1 MDIQRSFEIL
11 EVKIGA
17 SLDDVKKARNDL
29 IFVWHPD
36 RFPSKNPRLK
46 QKAEE
51 KLKEINAAYES
62 VVSFLSSAV
71 SDLRNTEEGISEAQ
85 TAAQPSYA
93 EDCKNAEAYFRRGI
107 VLGEAEDHH
116 QAIKCFTQAVR
127 LKPDDPNA
135 YYNRGIAYNKIGSYK
150 RAIKDFTET
159 IRLDANYSVA
169 YIYRGYIYA
178 ELDCFDLACED
189 FHKAYELGNSVGI
202 EWAKRR
208 GICL

>member
-11 EVKIGA
+11 EIKIGA
-17 SLDDVKKARNDL
+17 SLDDAKKARNDL
-29 IFVWHPD
+29 VFVWHPD
-36 RFPSKNPRLK
+36 RFSSENPRLK

-62 VVSFLSSAV
+62 VVSFLSAGY
-71 SDLRNTEEGISEAQ
+71 DLRNSEKSDSNGE
-85 TAAQPSYA
+85 TSPPQPYS
-93 EDCKNAEAYFRRGI
+93 ETSTDAEAYFRRGI
-107 VLGEAEDHH
+107 VLGEAEDHR
-116 QAIKCFTQAVR
+116 QAIKCFTQVIQ

-135 YYNRGIAYNKIGSYK
+135 YYNRGVAHNKIGNYK

-159 IRLDANYSVA
+159 VRLDANYSIA

-189 FHKAYELGNSVGI
+189 FQKAYELGNSIGI

>member
-11 EVKIGA
+11 EIKMGA

-36 RFPSKNPRLK
+36 RFSSKNPRLK

-62 VVSFLSSAV
+62 VVSFLSAGY
-71 SDLRNTEEGISEAQ
+71 DFRNTEKWDTGGQ
-85 TAAQPSYA
+85 TAAQQPYT
-93 EDCKNAEAYFRRGI
+93 EDYEDAEACFRRGI

-116 QAIKCFTQAVR
+116 QAIKCFTQAIR

-150 RAIKDFTET
+150 RSIKDFTET
-159 IRLDANYSVA
+159 IRLDANYSIA